1 MEKQPY
7 EAPQTRVVM
16 IAFEHVLL
24 NPSEQLPPS
33 EEFDGGD
40 Y

>member
-1 MEKQPY
+1 MEKQLY
-7 EAPQTRVVM
+7 EVPQTRVVM

-24 NPSEQLPPS
+24 DSNDQLPPS
-33 EEFDGGD
+33 DEFDGGD